1 MNGPS
6 EDKKCEDPVTSTLLY
21 LDGDTL
27 RTRTS
32 YIEHSFYT

>member
-6 EDKKCEDPVTSTLLY
+6 EDKKCKDPITSTLFY

-27 RTRTS
+27 HIN
-32 YIEHSFYT
+32 YIEHSLYT